1 MIVFLFLSSRADL
14 IVGAPFYYDREA
26 GGAVYVYSNP
36 PDGGL
41 TADTPY
47 VKLVGK
53 PESRYAMHTV
63 GEKKKTIIF
72 LSFTWNNEWPTFQH
86 HI

>member
-1 MIVFLFLSSRADL
+1 MCLHVHVSLATQTKTRSRADL

-41 TADTPY
+41 TASTPY

-53 PESRYAMHTV
+53 PESR
-63 GEKKKTIIF
+63 
-72 LSFTWNNEWPTFQH
+72 
-86 HI
+86 

>member
-1 MIVFLFLSSRADL
+1 MWILILFFLPVDCSSARVLSWLKTDNSRADL

-41 TADTPY
+41 TASTPY

-53 PESRYAMHTV
+53 PESR
-63 GEKKKTIIF
+63 
-72 LSFTWNNEWPTFQH
+72 
-86 HI
+86 